1 MHILGLPTDIFN
13 VYPATIKFKTYQ
25 ARWQIGDIYV
35 SGDAR
40 KTEDNPQGLGCY
52 LVMTGR
58 GCDDIFRILDSRNY
72 TFGDMFRRCERRY
85 GLDNFHFTRLDIAI
99 DDKNEKPFFTI
110 EQIKKKCEKEEFIS
124 NSEGYKFD
132 ESKFDDFDTAKTV
145 YIGAGKSGL
154 SYRFYDKD
162 KEVCSKYNKS
172 LDEVGSWKRTE
183 MQLRDEKAHA
193 FAMTFKDRPLELGE
207 LAFGLLA
214 NNLRFVVPNRN
225 ESNKIRW
232 KTCRF
237 WERFLGAVE
246 VLKLQV
252 PKQHNSLEETQQ
264 RLYTDRTQL
273 SDYRTRL
280 GIVGWGL
287 FAGAEYA
294 SADKRFTASAG
305 LRADGCD
312 YSGRMARVWRQLS
325 PRASVS
331 YAVSPGWSVSGSAG
345 LYCQLPP
352 YTALGFKEDD
362 ALVNRSL
369 DYMRVGVFSAGVD
382 WRLRYRLIV
391 SVEG

>member
-1 MHILGLPTDIFN
+1 MHILDLPTDIFN

-58 GCDDIFRILDSRNY
+58 GCDDIFRILDSRNS

-124 NSEGYKFD
+124 NSEGYHFD

-162 KEVCSKYNKS
+162 KE
-172 LDEVGSWKRTE
+172 
-183 MQLRDEKAHA
+183 
-193 FAMTFKDRPLELGE
+193 LGE

-225 ESNKIRW
+225 ESNKSRW

-252 PKQHNSLEETQQ
+252 PKLHNSLEETQQ
-264 RLYTDRTQL
+264 WLTEGGVISAVKSFYFLEEHDALGGLEKVGTMLDKARYSNSLSSKLTAHLQRIDRTDLIPYIQY
-273 SDYRTRL
+273 DTKHGKG
-280 GIVGWGL
+280 GI
-287 FAGAEYA
+287 
-294 SADKRFTASAG
+294 
-305 LRADGCD
+305 
-312 YSGRMARVWRQLS
+312 
-325 PRASVS
+325 
-331 YAVSPGWSVSGSAG
+331 
-345 LYCQLPP
+345 
-352 YTALGFKEDD
+352 
-362 ALVNRSL
+362 
-369 DYMRVGVFSAGVD
+369 
-382 WRLRYRLIV
+382 
-391 SVEG
+391 

>member
-1 MHILGLPTDIFN
+1 MHILDLPTDIFN
-13 VYPATIKFKTYQ
+13 VYPAMIKFKTYQ

-124 NSEGYKFD
+124 NSEGYHFD

-162 KEVCSKYNKS
+162 KEVCSKHNKT

-183 MQLRDEKAHA
+183 MQLRDDKAHV

-207 LAFGLLA
+207 LAFGLLS

-225 ESNKIRW
+225 ESNKSRW
-232 KTCRF
+232 TSSSPNLPATYHIVR
-237 WERFLGAVE
+237 
-246 VLKLQV
+246 
-252 PKQHNSLEETQQ
+252 NT
-264 RLYTDRTQL
+264 
-273 SDYRTRL
+273 YRNNAT
-280 GIVGWGL
+280 G
-287 FAGAEYA
+287 
-294 SADKRFTASAG
+294 
-305 LRADGCD
+305 
-312 YSGRMARVWRQLS
+312 
-325 PRASVS
+325 
-331 YAVSPGWSVSGSAG
+331 SGSSFIKLIFTLLNFQRDPAI
-345 LYCQLPP
+345 YHVNSTVCQ
-352 YTALGFKEDD
+352 TSQIFIMSNNNK
-362 ALVNRSL
+362 SL
-369 DYMRVGVFSAGVD
+369 T
-382 WRLRYRLIV
+382 
-391 SVEG
+391 

>member
-1 MHILGLPTDIFN
+1 MINKGKTRFLPRKKRGIRKEKCTITTHKNLSVKIDYISIVFETATAEDVIMHILGLPTDIFN
-13 VYPATIKFKTYQ
+13 VYPASIKYKTYQ

-35 SGDAR
+35 SGNAR

-124 NSEGYKFD
+124 NSEGYHFD

-162 KEVCSKYNKS
+162 KEVCSKHNKT

-183 MQLRDEKAHA
+183 MQLRDDKAHA

-207 LAFGLLA
+207 LTFGLLA
-214 NNLRFVVPNRN
+214 NNLRFIVPNRN
-225 ESNKIRW
+225 ESNKSRW

-252 PKQHNSLEETQQ
+252 PKQQNSLEETQQ
-264 RLYTDRTQL
+264 WLTEGGVISAVKSFYFLEEHDALGGLEKVGTMLDKARYSNSLSSKLTAHLQRIDRTDLIPYIQY
-273 SDYRTRL
+273 DTKHGKG
-280 GIVGWGL
+280 GI
-287 FAGAEYA
+287 
-294 SADKRFTASAG
+294 
-305 LRADGCD
+305 
-312 YSGRMARVWRQLS
+312 
-325 PRASVS
+325 
-331 YAVSPGWSVSGSAG
+331 
-345 LYCQLPP
+345 
-352 YTALGFKEDD
+352 
-362 ALVNRSL
+362 
-369 DYMRVGVFSAGVD
+369 
-382 WRLRYRLIV
+382 
-391 SVEG
+391 

>member
-13 VYPATIKFKTYQ
+13 IYPASVKYKTYQ

-124 NSEGYKFD
+124 NSEGYHFD

-162 KEVCSKYNKS
+162 KEVCSKHNKT
-172 LDEVGSWKRTE
+172 LEEVDSWKRTE
-183 MQLRDEKAHA
+183 MQLRDDKAHA

-225 ESNKIRW
+225 ESNKSRW

-252 PKQHNSLEETQQ
+252 PKQQNSLEETQQ
-264 RLYTDRTQL
+264 WLTEGGVISAVKSFYFLEEHDALGGLEKVGTMLDKARYSNSLSSKLTAHLQRIDRTDLIPYIQY
-273 SDYRTRL
+273 DTKHGKG
-280 GIVGWGL
+280 GI
-287 FAGAEYA
+287 
-294 SADKRFTASAG
+294 
-305 LRADGCD
+305 
-312 YSGRMARVWRQLS
+312 
-325 PRASVS
+325 
-331 YAVSPGWSVSGSAG
+331 
-345 LYCQLPP
+345 
-352 YTALGFKEDD
+352 
-362 ALVNRSL
+362 
-369 DYMRVGVFSAGVD
+369 
-382 WRLRYRLIV
+382 
-391 SVEG
+391 